1 MKVISLLAGVLVL
14 GGAAHAADLQQI
26 YREALSSDQQFAAA
40 RAAVAAAREK
50 EPQGLA
56 GLLPE
61 ISASANTTW
70 NDNTV
75 EFPGIDE
82 EGARQKRKFNS
93 NGYSVALT
101 QPLFNWQ
108 NIVTYSQSKLQ
119 VAQAEAQFAQ
129 ARQEL
134 ILRVAQAYL
143 DVLAGE
149 EVLRASQAQKTA
161 IAEQLRQAKKMYEVG
176 TVIITDSLEAESRFE
191 LALSQEIAAESDLE
205 FKRDVLRSI
214 IEKDPGTLAKLKPSV
229 VLNPPQPAEIDK
241 WVEAAKTGNFI
252 VQAQEAAAEVAAKQV
267 ERNRAGHYPVVEI
280 VGNAG
285 RSNNSVFS
293 TPGGGGFLGVKQET
307 DFSNVGIQVTL
318 PLFAGGRVNSL
329 TREAAANRENAIAQL
344 GTARRNA
351 VVGSRQSYLAVVNG
365 LAQIGA
371 LRAAVV
377 ASQASLKSN
386 KLGYEGGVRT
396 NIDVLNAEQQVFAS
410 RRDLARAYLDTLM
423 GQLRL
428 KSTVGSLSETDIQ
441 EINAL
446 LEVGQ

>member
-75 EFPGIDE
+75 EFPDIDE
-82 EGARQKRKFNS
+82 ERQKRRFNS
-93 NGYSVALT
+93 NGYSVTLT

-129 ARQEL
+129 ARQDL

-143 DVLAGE
+143 DVLAAE

-214 IEKDPGTLAKLKPSV
+214 IERDPGALAKLKPSV
-229 VLNPPQPAEIDK
+229 VLSPPQPAEIDK
-241 WVEAAKTGNFI
+241 WVEAAKTGNFT

-280 VGNAG
+280 VGSAG
-285 RSNNSVFS
+285 RNNNTAFS
-293 TPGGGGFLGVKQET
+293 TGGGFLGVKQET

-329 TREAAANRENAIAQL
+329 TREAAANRDNAIAQL

-428 KSTVGSLSETDIQ
+428 KSNVGSLSETDIQ

-446 LEVGQ
+446 LEVVQ